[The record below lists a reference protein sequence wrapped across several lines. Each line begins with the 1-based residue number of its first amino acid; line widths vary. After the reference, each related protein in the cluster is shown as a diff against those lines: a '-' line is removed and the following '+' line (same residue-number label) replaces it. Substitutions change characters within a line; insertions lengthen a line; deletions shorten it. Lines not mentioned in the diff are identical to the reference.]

1 MSAYPAH
8 GHLPD
13 QRFVPGEELA
23 DFRARIRAA
32 DQERTAQRRRD
43 LAAQGSDQN
52 SPALRIRMWERLHHA
67 HLPGDAQHGLVAVI
81 AAGTK
86 LTVDEVRAEQERRR
100 AVPAAIPAPVPMADP
115 QP

>member
-1 MSAYPAH
+1 MSAYPATNH
-8 GHLPD
+8 PAD
-13 QRFVPGEELA
+13 QRFIPGEDLA

-32 DQERTAQRRRD
+32 DQERAAQRRRD

-67 HLPGDAQHGLVAVI
+67 QLPGDPDHGLVAVI

-86 LTVDEVRAEQERRR
+86 LSLDEVRAEQERRR
-100 AVPAAIPAPVPMADP
+100 AGATPPPPGAWAAGA
-115 QP
+115 